1 MLVTG
6 NLATVDL
13 SPPPHLSVGLAELF
27 IAQVTRTPNA
37 PALSENGQFWSYQE
51 LYTVA
56 ASLATTLRH
65 EGVGTETA
73 VGLFMERSAPMV
85 IATLAVVL
93 AGGIYVPLDP
103 TYPAERLAVMCR
115 EANVALLLTTADLQK
130 RATFT
135 DAPLHLFTTLSTI
148 QELLTVVAT
157 FPSQAAYIMFTS
169 GSTGQPKG
177 ITVLHQ
183 GVARLVLD
191 NDYVQ
196 WKPGDRVAH
205 AANPAFDAAT
215 FEIWGAW
222 LNGGT
227 LVILPRETVLNPD
240 TLATALRTNKIDV
253 LLLTTALFNQMVYF
267 NPSLFSTLRYALFG
281 GEAADPNAV
290 RLLLAEGA
298 AVQVINVYGPTETAA
313 FALTYTAQN
322 VPEELNSLPIGT
334 PIRQTTAY
342 IVGADGQLVADGEE
356 GELYVGGVG
365 VARGYTHRP
374 ALTAERFV
382 PDGFS
387 GEKGARLYC
396 TGDVVRR
403 RPDGLV
409 EYLGRNDT
417 QVKIRGYRI
426 ELGEIEIALQQHPAI
441 RQATVLAQ
449 SVSRAGIADK
459 RLVAFV
465 VPRREISSVDEA
477 DIQAFLTARLP
488 VYMVPRLYIPLT
500 QLPITPNG
508 KVDRRVLAGLAPA
521 LQEQDDSTTI
531 SETDGAVLPAL
542 AALWERLLGVSN
554 IQPTDNFILLGGH
567 SLLITRLAAQILTRF
582 GVEVGLPDLFGAE
595 TLQALATVIEARRT
609 TADPLALPPLTGGNP
624 RREHPLSFP
633 QERIWF
639 LSQLVPDNLAYNF
652 QMSVRWQGKLRPEI
666 LQQAFTEVI
675 RRHEA
680 LRSTFHDE
688 GGIPVMR
695 VQEPFVPELPIVD
708 MTHIPEAERESAIAE
723 VVRQG
728 VQVVFDVTRLPLVKW
743 VLYRFAPD
751 DHLLLQIEHHFV
763 HDGWSL
769 SILLKE
775 VKSLYTAYCEGQPSP
790 LPELKAQFGDFTRWQ
805 REVVS
810 GERYEKL
817 RAYWGKQLA
826 DYPAALDLPHDH
838 PRPAQQTMRGDIVRR
853 DLPIELY
860 RRLKRVAQQEGA
872 TFYML
877 LMAAFKSMLYRY
889 TSQEDLVVATGVAN
903 RRAPEAEALIG
914 MVVNTLI
921 LRTQVQ
927 GEEPFNALLQRVK
940 RTTVDAYAHQDMP
953 FERVVEMLQPS
964 RDLSHIPLYQVMFS
978 FHDSAVP
985 LLNLPD
991 VQGRLTE
998 QHNRTAKCDLNIIV
1012 IPRPEQQV
1020 GAGERGD
1027 ERITLWWEYSTE
1039 IFDKATIEDLLNHY
1053 VGLLNAIADAPT
1065 TPIAHLPLRLP
1076 EDDALYA
1083 RVNDTHRPYPQNT
1096 PLATLFEAQAAKT
1109 ADAPA
1114 IVDGESHLT
1123 YQELNRRANRL
1134 AHALQAQGVRA
1145 GDRVGLWLERS
1156 VDNIVALLATVKVG
1170 AAYVPLDPT
1179 YPIERLAWMV
1189 EDSQPRGILTH
1200 QRVAGVP
1207 IDNYPIWRMDDPEFT
1222 AAMPDHTPLVA
1233 AQAEPIAYIM
1243 YTSGST
1249 GTPKGI
1255 LIPQKAVARLVLNT
1269 NYVEIV
1275 PQDGIAHLSNTAFDA
1290 STFEIWGA
1298 LLNGAKVVIINKES
1312 ALSSARLTEEIR
1324 TRGITVMFM
1333 TTALFNQIVT
1343 HAPNAFASLR
1353 TLYFGGEAADAN
1365 AVRSVLA
1372 HQPPA
1377 IFGNIYGPTEGTTF
1391 STYYPISSL
1400 PTHARTVPIG
1410 YPIAN
1415 GQVDVVDSHHNRVP
1429 IGALGE
1435 LVVSGDGIAR
1445 GYLNRSELTDQKF
1458 GITDEGM
1465 RFYRTGDMVRM
1476 RRDGALDFIG
1486 RRDGQIK
1493 LRGFRIEV
1501 GEIEHALLS
1510 HPSITAAT
1518 VVVHG
1523 EGEERQLVAYWVG
1536 EDVLSAGDLR
1546 SYLRQRLPEYMLPA
1560 FYMRLELLPLNPNG
1574 KIDRRALP
1582 APLLSADG
1590 GTDVQPPTT
1599 ASEIQLVAIWQS
1611 VLGQEA
1617 IGANAHFFEIGG
1629 HSLLATRVLAR
1640 VREQWG
1646 TDIPLALLFQHPV
1659 LADFAAALDRSA
1671 PTVNARLPEL
1681 RAAEESVSDD
1691 SALQAQLDA
1700 LSPDELAALLAEMEQ

>member
-6 NLATVDL
+6 NFASVDL
-13 SPPPHLSVGLAELF
+13 SPPPYLSVGLAELF
-27 IAQVTRTPNA
+27 IAQVKRTPNA
-37 PALSENGQFWSYQE
+37 PALRENEQVWSYQE

-56 ASLATTLRH
+56 ASLAATLRQ
-65 EGVGTETA
+65 EGVVTETA

-85 IATLAVVL
+85 IATLAVIL

-103 TYPAERLAVMCR
+103 TYPTERLAVMCH
-115 EANVALLLTTADLQK
+115 EAKVTLVLTSAELQN

-135 DAPLHLFTTLSTI
+135 DAPVHLFTTLSAPQTPLKVI
-148 QELLTVVAT
+148 AT
-157 FPSQAAYIMFTS
+157 LPSQAAYIMFTS

-183 GVARLVLD
+183 GVAGLVLG
-191 NDYVQ
+191 NEYMQ
-196 WKPGDRVAH
+196 FHPGDRMAH
-205 AANPAFDAAT
+205 VANPAFDAAT

-227 LVILPRETVLNPD
+227 LVILPRETVINPD
-240 TLATALRTNKIDV
+240 SLATAIRVHKIDV
-253 LLLTTALFNQMVYF
+253 LLLTTALFNQMVYL
-267 NPSLFSTLRYALFG
+267 NPTLFTTLRYAFFG
-281 GEAADPNAV
+281 GEAADSTAV

-298 AVQVINVYGPTETAA
+298 PTQVVNVYGPTETTT
-313 FALTYTAQN
+313 FALTYTARN
-322 VPEELNSLPIGT
+322 VPEELHSLPIGT
-334 PIRQTTAY
+334 PIDQTTAY
-342 IVGADGQLVADGEE
+342 IVGVDGQLVADGEE
-356 GELYVGGVG
+356 GELYVGGLG
-365 VARGYTHRP
+365 LARGYTHRS
-374 ALTAERFV
+374 ALTSDRFV

-387 GEKGARLYC
+387 GKAGARLYR

-426 ELGEIEIALQQHPAI
+426 ELSEIEIALQQYPGI
-441 RQATVLAQ
+441 RQATVMAQ
-449 SVSRAGIADK
+449 SVHRGGIADK

-465 VPRREISSVDEA
+465 VPRQETPFVDEA
-477 DIQAFLTARLP
+477 DVQAFLASRLP
-488 VYMVPRLYIPLT
+488 VYMVPRLYVPLA
-500 QLPITPNG
+500 QLPLTPNG
-508 KVDRRVLAGLAPA
+508 KIDRRVLAELAPV
-521 LQEQDDSTTI
+521 LQEDNDPTI
-531 SETDGAVLPAL
+531 SDINEAVLPAL
-542 AALWERLLGVSN
+542 ATVWERLLGVATVK
-554 IQPTDNFILLGGH
+554 PTDNFILLGGH
-567 SLLITRLAAQILTRF
+567 SLLITRLATQIRTRF
-582 GVEVGLPDLFGAE
+582 GVEVGIPDLFGAE
-595 TLQALATVIEARRT
+595 TLQALAALIETRRT
-609 TADPLALPPLTGGNP
+609 TADPLALPPLTHGDP
-624 RREHPLSFP
+624 RRDHPLSFP

-652 QMSVRWQGKLRPEI
+652 QMSVRWQGNLRPEF

-695 VQEPFVPELPIVD
+695 VQDPFVPELPIVD
-708 MTHIPEAERESAIAE
+708 MSHIAEAERESAIAE
-723 VVRQG
+723 IVREG

-751 DHLLLQIEHHFV
+751 DHLLLQVEHHFV

-769 SILLKE
+769 SVLLKE
-775 VKSLYTAYCEGQPSP
+775 VKALYTAYCQGHPSP

-805 REVVS
+805 RDVVS

-826 DYPAALDLPHDH
+826 DYPSALDLPHDH
-838 PRPAQQTMRGDIVRR
+838 PRPAQQTMRGDIVRH

-860 RRLKRVAQQEGA
+860 RRLKTVAQQEGA

-903 RRAPEAEALIG
+903 RRAPEAEDLIG

-953 FERVVEMLQPS
+953 FERLVEMLQPS

-985 LLNLPD
+985 TLNLPD
-991 VQGRLTE
+991 VQGRITE

-1027 ERITLWWEYSTE
+1027 ERVTLWWEFSTE
-1039 IFDKATIEDLLNHY
+1039 VFEKSTIEDLLNHY

-1083 RVNDTHRPYPQNT
+1083 RVNDTHRAYPQNT
-1096 PLATLFEAQAAKT
+1096 SLATLFEAQVAKT

-1114 IVDGESHLT
+1114 IVEGESRLT

-1134 AHALQAQGVRA
+1134 AHALRAQGVRA
-1145 GDRVGLWLERS
+1145 GDRVGLWVERS
-1156 VDNIVALLATVKVG
+1156 VDNIIALLATIKAG
-1170 AAYVPLDPT
+1170 AIYLPLDPT
-1179 YPIERLAWMV
+1179 YPVERLAWMV
-1189 EDSQPRGILTH
+1189 EDSQPRGILTR
-1200 QRVAGVP
+1200 QRGATMT
-1207 IDNYPIWRMDDPEFT
+1207 IDTCPVWQMDDPAFT
-1222 AAMPDHTPLVA
+1222 TAMPDSNPTVELA
-1233 AQAEPIAYIM
+1233 TEPIAYIM

-1255 LIPQKAVARLVLNT
+1255 LIPHRAVARLVLNT

-1298 LLNGAKVVIINKES
+1298 LLNGARVVIINKES
-1312 ALSSARLTEEIR
+1312 ALSPAHLTEAIR
-1324 TRGITVMFM
+1324 TQGITVMFM

-1343 HAPNAFASLR
+1343 YAPNAFSPLR

-1365 AVRSVLA
+1365 AVRTVLA

-1391 STYYPISSL
+1391 STSYPITIL

-1415 GQVDVVDSHHNRVP
+1415 TQVDVRDSHHNRVP

-1435 LVVSGDGIAR
+1435 LVLSGDGIAQ
-1445 GYLNRSELTDQKF
+1445 GYLNRPELTDQKF
-1458 GITDEGM
+1458 GITDEGV

-1493 LRGFRIEV
+1493 LRGFRIEM

-1510 HPSITAAT
+1510 HPVITATT

-1523 EGEERQLVAYWVG
+1523 EGEGRQLVAYWVG
-1536 EDVLSAGDLR
+1536 DEALSAGDLR
-1546 SYLRQRLPEYMLPA
+1546 TYLRQRLPEYMLPS
-1560 FYMRLELLPLNPNG
+1560 FYMRLEALPLNPNG

-1582 APLLSADG
+1582 APLLSVDSGAEF
-1590 GTDVQPPTT
+1590 QAPTT
-1599 ASEIQLVAIWQS
+1599 ESERGLVAIWQS
-1611 VLGQEA
+1611 VLGQGT

-1646 TDIPLALLFQHPV
+1646 VEVPLALLFQHPV
-1659 LADFAAALDRSA
+1659 LADFAAALDHSIT
-1671 PTVNARLPEL
+1671 PVNPQLPEL
-1681 RAAEESVSDD
+1681 RAADEDLSDEST
-1691 SALQAQLDA
+1691 LQAQLDA
-1700 LSPDELAALLAEMEQ
+1700 LSPDDLAALLAEMEQ